1 MFIFKHVVCVIKE
14 YVVWIGIC
22 PPMECY
28 PYMDD
33 LKGLEQREINPLNQE
48 ICSVLSKISSP
59 LQSEEWAK
67 GLCQHP
73 DKEFSGYIVRG
84 IKEGFKI
91 GFLHQECSCRSAK
104 SNMRSAITN
113 PTVVEE
119 YLMLEC
125 KLGRVVGPLDPAVYP
140 HIQRN
145 RFGVIPKP
153 HQQGKWRLIV
163 DLSHP
168 EGSSVNDGIPP
179 ELCSLRYVSVDDA
192 VKVILALGKGTEL
205 AKFDIQSA
213 YRIVPVHPTDRCLL
227 GMIWNG
233 QLYVDTALP
242 FGLRSAPKIFT
253 AVADALQF
261 IMQKHGVH
269 RIMHYLDDFLL
280 FGAPGTEQCCQ
291 ALQLAMDCCTRL
303 GVPIAESKIE
313 GPTERITFLGIEL
326 DTEKGELRL
335 PEEKLLR
342 LQREIRRWTSRRSC
356 TKRDLLSLIGQ
367 LQHACCVVQPGRT
380 FLRRMINLSTTVK
393 RLHHNIRLNKN
404 FKSDLSWWSIFLPTW
419 NGVGVMSSVS
429 RSLVRQQLTTDAS
442 GKWGCGGYTSTGEW
456 FMLEWP
462 YSWKS
467 IHITVKELLTIVMGA
482 ALWGKQ
488 WQGGSVVC
496 RCDNAAVVAILKSGW
511 CKDNMAMH
519 LLRSLFFWLAMYQ
532 VSILNEH
539 IPGVSN
545 GPADALSRN
554 NVSYFMSQVPIASQ
568 QPTEVPQELIEL
580 LLTRRPDWTSQSW
593 RVLLES
599 ISQKAL
605 QTPHTDPTVVPR
617 EDI

>member
-1 MFIFKHVVCVIKE
+1 M
-14 YVVWIGIC
+14 
-22 PPMECY
+22 
-28 PYMDD
+28 
-33 LKGLEQREINPLNQE
+33 
-48 ICSVLSKISSP
+48 
-59 LQSEEWAK
+59 
-67 GLCQHP
+67 
-73 DKEFSGYIVRG
+73 
-84 IKEGFKI
+84 
-91 GFLHQECSCRSAK
+91 
-104 SNMRSAITN
+104 
-113 PTVVEE
+113 
-119 YLMLEC
+119 
-125 KLGRVVGPLDPAVYP
+125 
-140 HIQRN
+140 
-145 RFGVIPKP
+145 
-153 HQQGKWRLIV
+153 
-163 DLSHP
+163 SHP
-168 EGSSVNDGIPP
+168 EGNSVNDGIPP

-213 YRIVPVHPTDRCLL
+213 YRIVLVHPTDRCLRCSL
-227 GMIWNG
+227 
-233 QLYVDTALP
+233 LC
-242 FGLRSAPKIFT
+242 RSMVYT
-253 AVADALQF
+253 ESCTT
-261 IMQKHGVH
+261 
-269 RIMHYLDDFLL
+269 LL
-280 FGAPGTEQCCQ
+280 FGVPGSGQCCQ

-303 GVPIAESKIE
+303 GVPIAESKTE
-313 GPTERITFLGIEL
+313 GPTEHITFLGIEL

-335 PEEKLLR
+335 PEEKLLQ
-342 LQREIRRWTSRRSC
+342 LQWEIRRWTSRRSC

-380 FLRRMINLSTTVK
+380 FLRRMINLSTTMK

-404 FKSDLSWWSIFLPTW
+404 FESDLSWWSIFLPTW
-419 NGVGVMSSVS
+419 NGVGVISRVS

-456 FMLEWP
+456 FMLEWT

-467 IHITVKELLTIVMGA
+467 IHVTVKELLPIVMGV
-482 ALWGKQ
+482 ALCGKQ

-532 VSILNEH
+532 VSILSEH
-539 IPGVSN
+539 IPGANN
-545 GPADALSRN
+545 GPANALSRN

-568 QPTEVPQELIEL
+568 QKTEVPQELIEL

-605 QTPHTDPTVVPR
+605 RTSHTDPTVVPR